1 MFKKDHL
8 AFGAMIGAIIP
19 VIIYAL
25 LDLITYNAGTGT
37 VKLFDDRTKMVL
49 GIAANMLPFRQ
60 YMIKLKFEQTG
71 KGILLVTFIYAFVY
85 LFVLMR

>member
-25 LDLITYNAGTGT
+25 LDLITYNSGT

-85 LFVLMR
+85 LFVLLR